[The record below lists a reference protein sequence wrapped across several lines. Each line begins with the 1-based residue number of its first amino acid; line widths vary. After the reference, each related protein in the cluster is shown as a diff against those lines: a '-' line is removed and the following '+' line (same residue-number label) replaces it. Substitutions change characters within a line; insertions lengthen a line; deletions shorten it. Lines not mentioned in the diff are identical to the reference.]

1 MATTKSTVV
10 GIRLDHDRRAWVEA
24 EAARLG
30 VSVRG
35 LFEGMIDE
43 ARSGEK
49 AEASQAIAGLGSAV
63 PGPRTRQ
70 DDEATKATEGP
81 SVGTGTRGPNGVN
94 SPSPSDSRTPGSS
107 SWPDLGTV
115 TSVPGGLIREAAS
128 LTASLIELGGRC
140 ATRRLGGCPLTRRW
154 SNRSV

>member
-30 VSVRG
+30 VSTRG

-49 AEASQAIAGLGSAV
+49 ADATRATAGLGSPALGSV
-63 PGPRTRQ
+63 DAIRVDANATTPGA
-70 DDEATKATEGP
+70 DGDAGANGAE
-81 SVGTGTRGPNGVN
+81 GVN
-94 SPSPSDSRTPGSS
+94 SPVSTSTTSPSWTDF
-107 SWPDLGTV
+107 GTV
-115 TSVPGGLIREAAS
+115 TAVPGGLIREAVS
-128 LTASLIELGGRC
+128 LTASLVELGGRF
-140 ATRRLGGCPLTRRW
+140 AAKGLGVCVLTRHCR
-154 SNRSV
+154 NRSM